1 VGPTPTATPTPSPT
15 PVPPTPLPPNP
26 AALDPAALPRLWLG
40 GALGAALALLLLALY
55 RWARQGPGGGA

>member
-1 VGPTPTATPTPSPT
+1 MNLKNGLLAIVVFAC
-15 PVPPTPLPPNP
+15 PVASMADGIDTK
-26 AALDPAALPRLWLG
+26 AVIGGGLG